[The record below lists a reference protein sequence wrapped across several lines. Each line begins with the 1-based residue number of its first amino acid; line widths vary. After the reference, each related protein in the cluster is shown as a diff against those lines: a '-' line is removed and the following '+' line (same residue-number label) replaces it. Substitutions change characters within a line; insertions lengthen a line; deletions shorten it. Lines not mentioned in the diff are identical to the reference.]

1 MKTYRVGVVG
11 CGGIAQV
18 HGAVLQDLEGVELIA
33 ARTSAGSG
41 RRTSPK
47 STAARPT
54 IRWRPCWRPEDLDA
68 VHLCTPHYLHTPMAK
83 LAAGRGIHVF
93 TEKPPVISW
102 DQWREFQELEKAP
115 GRVGVCFQNRYNKS
129 VLMVETLLATGQAG
143 RVLGAR
149 AFVTWHR
156 EAPYYTESGWRGS
169 LETEGGG
176 VLINQSIHTLD
187 LLVRF
192 LGKPTPGGGH
202 HDQPP
207 PAGRD

>member
-1 MKTYRVGVVG
+1 MKCKLGRRKGMKTYRVGVVG

-18 HGAVLQDLEGVELIA
+18 HGAVLRDLEGVELIA
-33 ARTSAGSG
+33 CADI
-41 RRTSPK
+41 RRERAEDFAQKYGGKAYDSME
-47 STAARPT
+47 AMLEA
-54 IRWRPCWRPEDLDA
+54 EDLDA

-143 RVLGAR
+143 PLLHGKRLAGQSGNRGRRGADQPVHPHPGP
-149 AFVTWHR
+149 AGTVFGQAH
-156 EAPYYTESGWRGS
+156 
-169 LETEGGG
+169 
-176 VLINQSIHTLD
+176 
-187 LLVRF
+187 
-192 LGKPTPGGGH
+192 PGGGH